1 MRAINNTMSEY
12 LLQNLKSSGSKI
24 TSTSSREE
32 ELETLY
38 NRSGVTIK
46 GIGTARSVIKA
57 NIYYSLMEASSK
69 AIQSS
74 AENLLETGETSVFA
88 KAEAAQAAAEAA
100 AESEKTEETEITES
114 TDGASKTEKSNKE
127 DGANP
132 YTEDVADE
140 VLNFVSLYNSMMK
153 SLNRTGDTTEKA
165 YANELSSYAKKYE
178 DALKTA
184 GITIQRDGSLKVNE
198 KTLEK
203 ASISELK
210 KVFHGKGSFADLT
223 ATASIK
229 IESFGTANVNYLN
242 SSTYSSL
249 LKGFNSKGTSFDT
262 SR

>member
-12 LLQNLKSSGSKI
+12 LLQNLKSSGSK
-24 TSTSSREE
+24 TTGTSSKEE

-88 KAEAAQAAAEAA
+88 KAEAAQAAAE
-100 AESEKTEETEITES
+100 SEKTEEAENTEN
-114 TDGASKTEKSNKE
+114 TDGASKTVKSNTE

-165 YANELSSYAKKYE
+165 YANELSSYARKYE
-178 DALKTA
+178 DGLKTV

-210 KVFHGKGSFADLT
+210 KVFHGKGSFPDLT

>member
-12 LLQNLKSSGSKI
+12 LLQNLKSSGSK
-24 TSTSSREE
+24 TTGTSSKEE

-88 KAEAAQAAAEAA
+88 KAEA
-100 AESEKTEETEITES
+100 ESEKTEEAENTEN
-114 TDGASKTEKSNKE
+114 TDGASKTVKSNTE

-165 YANELSSYAKKYE
+165 YANELSSYARKYE
-178 DALKTA
+178 DGLKTV

-210 KVFHGKGSFADLT
+210 KVFHGKGSFPDLT

-249 LKGFNSKGTSFDT
+249 LKGFNTKGKSFDT
-262 SR
+262 SQ